1 MHVYILHLILKIFY
15 VFGVPLRNR
24 KYREILVIP
33 LLNLVSVRREHYVL
47 QVKGVIFDSAPGKRR
62 ITSLFRALAAIIA
75 GPIYWRIPAA
85 VLITAFLAVVWLFEV
100 IARSLKEKKPPQTD
114 PIDLAEE
121 PFSWPQ
127 LFLYSTTDNLILYE
141 VKKLE

>member
-1 MHVYILHLILKIFY
+1 
-15 VFGVPLRNR
+15 
-24 KYREILVIP
+24 VIP

-100 IARSLKEKKPPQTD
+100 IARSLKENKPPQTD

-127 LFLYSTTDNLILYE
+127 LFLYSTTDNLIPYE